1 MTFRT
6 SLARLL
12 PLALLLAPFAAT
24 AGPRLHH
31 YPATGT
37 CPPVLILSHGLG
49 GSEEGLSDLAFATS
63 QAGFDTWV
71 MGHPASGKPL
81 LKAVL
86 EASNRQAA
94 LEAAVADPAVNAER
108 AETLSGTVDFV
119 LGQAACTPPLMVMG
133 GHSMGAQTVMIEAGA
148 RNNVGVE
155 GADRFDAYVALSSQG
170 VGGRF
175 PADAW
180 HGITKPLLM
189 VTGTQDRS
197 HLFAAQTPQG
207 FRFGQIFSAHIRA
220 ETVSRDFTDD
230 AEIAEWAGLGVTMVE
245 GERTNIKITHP
256 EDFSR
261 AERIIMAD
269 LSIETRIG
277 TGYDVHPFAPGD
289 AVWLCGVKIPH
300 KAKLQGHSDADVALH
315 ALTDAILGAIGE
327 GDIGTHFPPSD
338 AQWKGAASTL
348 FLAHAGELVARRK
361 GRIVNLDVTIVA
373 EAPRIAAHV
382 PAMCAVIAETLG
394 ISADRV
400 AVKATTNEKLGF
412 IGREEG
418 IVSMASASI
427 ELPRVD

>member
-1 MTFRT
+1 MEQTVPLSSAYIPMRPKSIAVIIVAAGKGERAGTTGNPDPKQYRLLAGEPVLSRT
-6 SLARLL
+6 IKAFLTSDAITQIVAVIHPDHASRYGQLFLDDDRLL
-12 PLALLLAPFAAT
+12 PPVYGASTRQGSVLAGLKALAP
-24 AGPRLHH
+24 LH
-31 YPATGT
+31 PDL
-37 CPPVLILSHGLG
+37 VLIQ
-49 GSEEGLSDLAFATS
+49 DAARPFVT
-63 QAGFDTWV
+63 
-71 MGHPASGKPL
+71 PAL
-81 LKAVL
+81 V
-86 EASNRQAA
+86 ERIIAA
-94 LEAAVADPAVNAER
+94 LGQNDGALPTLPVTDTIKRSRDGTLVATTE
-108 AETLSGTVDFV
+108 
-119 LGQAACTPPLMVMG
+119 
-133 GHSMGAQTVMIEAGA
+133 
-148 RNNVGVE
+148 
-155 GADRFDAYVALSSQG
+155 DRRQ
-170 VGGRF
+170 
-175 PADAW
+175 
-180 HGITKPLLM
+180 
-189 VTGTQDRS
+189 
-197 HLFAAQTPQG
+197 LFAAQTPQG

-269 LSIETRIG
+269 HGTETRIG

-338 AQWKGAASTL
+338 EQWKGAASTL